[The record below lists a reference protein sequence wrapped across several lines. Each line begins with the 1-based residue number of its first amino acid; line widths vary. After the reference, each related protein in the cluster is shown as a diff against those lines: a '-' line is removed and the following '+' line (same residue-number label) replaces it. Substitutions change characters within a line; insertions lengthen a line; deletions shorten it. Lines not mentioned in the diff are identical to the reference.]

1 MHRSS
6 DLLSRTGL
14 PARIAS
20 LRSPRSAAAARD
32 GRPPWRGET
41 VVASSR
47 PLSVRHILEAAGDKR
62 LVGRNKPARRTV
74 LQVCTLTTPGQISI
88 ADEVRTGSVAS
99 GRSGLF
105 DRVFGENL
113 RAVALLRNRNF
124 ADSPLE
130 RTGFELWSSSVLPAD
145 IDPNCARQLG
155 EPFRGDFKR
164 CIARTGR
171 GHNLFQAPQRNI
183 AVDRKGRE

>member
-1 MHRSS
+1 VARFASIQRSFVAN
-6 DLLSRTGL
+6 RTTR
-14 PARIAS
+14 PHCVAAFT
-20 LRSPRSAAAARD
+20 AAARD

-47 PLSVRHILEAAGDKR
+47 PLSVRHILEAAGGKP

-74 LQVCTLTTPGQISI
+74 LPSLYPH
-88 ADEVRTGSVAS
+88 DTGSD
-99 GRSGLF
+99 F
-105 DRVFGENL
+105 DRRRGQNWIGGFRAL
-113 RAVALLRNRNF
+113 RPVRSRIWRKAVALLRNRKF
-124 ADSPLE
+124 GDSPLE

-171 GHNLFQAPQRNI
+171 GHNLFEAPQRNI

>member
-20 LRSPRSAAAARD
+20 LRSPPPRATGGRRGAARPSSPRPGRSASVIS
-32 GRPPWRGET
+32 WRRR
-41 VVASSR
+41 VVSGWWGVISR
-47 PLSVRHILEAAGDKR
+47 RVERCC
-62 LVGRNKPARRTV
+62 
-74 LQVCTLTTPGQISI
+74 QVCTLTTPGQISI
-88 ADEVRTGSVAS
+88 ADGVRTGSVAS

-171 GHNLFQAPQRNI
+171 GHNLFEAPQRNI